1 MNIQSIIYE
10 FLGFL
15 GGTLGGGEVGAPY
28 GGG

>member
-15 GGTLGGGEVGAPY
+15 GGILGGGEVGAP
-28 GGG
+28 